1 MFTFLHQLTYQYSPS
16 CARSCPDGKQSGPFP
31 SESDYGKQKG
41 EEQMERMEEQKRG
54 RGRCFFVFVLEML
67 SLSTAAR

>member
-31 SESDYGKQKG
+31 SESDYGKQKR
-41 EEQMERMEEQKRG
+41 EEQMERMEEQI
-54 RGRCFFVFVLEML
+54 
-67 SLSTAAR
+67 